1 MPGAGSKEA
10 LSFSG
15 RAGDLLNFFTQFEDL
30 AHSCGLTSSQQ
41 CRAVLRYIDSATKR
55 LWISLPE
62 YNNADYDA
70 FKARVLDEYPGAE
83 KGMQFTYRD
92 LERIVLAHAESDIST
107 ESELM
112 EFSCQFCPVAT
123 WLVKNNKLSERE

>member
-10 LSFSG
+10 PSFSG

-41 CRAVLRYIDSATKR
+41 CCTVLWYINSATKW

-62 YNNADYDA
+62 YNNADYDT

-107 ESELM
+107 ETELM
-112 EFSCQFCPVAT
+112 EFSRQFCPVAT
-123 WLVKNNKLSERE
+123 WLVKNNKLSE